1 MALFDPARHEPLST
15 TPWRESLAR
24 DAIRRIAASAV
35 AAFDPAFG
43 WRMHPLD
50 DPKSPDD
57 QQHSLYVGSGGAIW
71 ALEHL
76 ARCGAID
83 AVTGFEGFVS
93 GLVERNRVDLAD
105 AQHGHASFLVGDA
118 GLMLLEWTFTHDQAC
133 ADRLFDTVRGNL
145 RNPVREALWGSPGT
159 VLAAIHMAEATGQDR
174 WRELVREA
182 VQIIV
187 DEMEP
192 DANAAGAWVW
202 VQDLYGR
209 RRTML
214 GAGHGFVGN
223 VYPALRAASML
234 DAGLVSTLMD
244 RALHTLQ
251 VTALRRDGAIN
262 WHPVVARRAAVDEP
276 GVDLHQVGTG
286 LELGARVGA
295 AHHAAHADDRKA
307 RAQRRAQRADDAVAG
322 LAEHRPPPL
331 RPPASPACGRPF
343 TASRDSVVLVAIT
356 PSMPFFCSVA
366 AITCTCASS
375 RSGAIFTNIGTRR
388 PCSAPASARRAC
400 SAPSSA
406 SSAASLC
413 SARRFLV
420 LGLEMLTVT

>member
-1 MALFDPARHEPLST
+1 MTTALFDPARHEPLTT

-35 AAFDPAFG
+35 AAFDPAHG

-57 QQHSLYVGSGGAIW
+57 EQHSLYVGSGGAIW

-76 ARCGAID
+76 ARLGAID
-83 AVTGFEGFVS
+83 AVPGFEGFVC
-93 GLVERNRVDLAD
+93 GLVERNRVELGEAP
-105 AQHGHASFLVGDA
+105 HGHASFLVGDA
-118 GLMLLEWTFTHDQAC
+118 GLMLLEWTFTHDEAG
-133 ADRLFDTVRGNL
+133 ADRLFETVRGNL

-159 VLAAIHMAEATGQDR
+159 VMAAIHMAEATGQDR

-182 VQIIV
+182 VRIIV

-192 DANAAGAWVW
+192 DPNAAGAWVW

-234 DAGLVSTLMD
+234 DARLVGDLMD

-251 VTALRRDGAIN
+251 VTALRGDGTIN
-262 WHPVVARRAAVDEP
+262 WHPVVDTPAALAGRTPLVHDCHGSP
-276 GVDLHQVGTG
+276 GVVCRLATAPRREDWDDL
-286 LELGARVGA
+286 LLGAGELVW
-295 AHHAAHADDRKA
+295 
-307 RAQRRAQRADDAVAG
+307 RAG
-322 LAEHRPPPL
+322 PLAK
-331 RPPASPACGRPF
+331 G
-343 TASRDSVVLVAIT
+343 
-356 PSMPFFCSVA
+356 
-366 AITCTCASS
+366 
-375 RSGAIFTNIGTRR
+375 
-388 PCSAPASARRAC
+388 
-400 SAPSSA
+400 
-406 SSAASLC
+406 ASLC
-413 SARRFLV
+413 HGTAGSGMAMLKLWRRTGDELWLRRARALAMHTAEQVERLRGVHGQGRHTLWTGDLGAACFLWNCV
-420 LGLEMLTVT
+420 VGEDAYPTLDVF